1 MSELINTPA
10 GNENRR
16 WRLLAGV
23 SALALLASVPMTG
36 AAKANEDDRPIFW
49 VELGG
54 QLEHVSQP
62 QGRFDAPFEYGQSV
76 GELQELPKWP
86 LFGYTRVDSPDGPFD
101 RARPFNLQTP
111 PRFMISGE
119 GRVLFQPSGTDWSFN
134 ASVRYGRAT
143 GHRNEINAT
152 GTATQA
158 FKTPPIYRFTNGDV
172 DYRQSYMVLDFQVG
186 KDVGLGLFGGANS
199 TINAGVRFA
208 QFSSRS
214 SIKILANGA
223 IEPYTFHSSYF
234 DKYYRRNR
242 FQTYILDG
250 HATRSFHGIG
260 PSLSWNV
267 STPIAGHPDSMQ
279 IMLDWGL
286 NGALL
291 FGRQRAQVEHKTTAT
306 DAYQYWAY
314 GKVVPRAPIYNHAN
328 ATARSRSVTIPN
340 IGAFA
345 GLSMKF
351 PNAKVSLGYRADFFF
366 GAMDSGI
373 DQHRTQDMSFH
384 GPFAKVSVGL

>member
-1 MSELINTPA
+1 MSELITTQHR
-10 GNENRR
+10 GDTRF
-16 WRLLAGV
+16 RLLAGV
-23 SALALLASVPMTG
+23 SALALLTAIAP
-36 AAKANEDDRPIFW
+36 AAARDDDSPILW
-49 VELGG
+49 IELGG

-62 QGRFDAPFEYGQSV
+62 QGRFDAPFEYGEVVST
-76 GELQELPKWP
+76 LQPLPKWP
-86 LFGYTRVDSPDGPFD
+86 LSGYTRVASPDGPFD
-101 RARPFNLQTP
+101 RAKPFNLQTP

-119 GRVLFQPSGTDWSFN
+119 GKLLFQPHGTDWSFA

-143 GHRNEINAT
+143 GHRNEIDAT

-186 KDVGLGLFGGANS
+186 KDVGLGLFGDGDS

-208 QFSSRS
+208 QFSSTS
-214 SIKILANGA
+214 SLKVLANGA
-223 IEPYTFHSSYF
+223 IEPYTFHSSF
-234 DKYYRRNR
+234 FNKYYRRNR
-242 FQTYILDG
+242 FQTYALEG
-250 HATRSFHGIG
+250 HATRSFHGVG
-260 PSLSWNV
+260 PSLSWNGA
-267 STPIAGHPDSMQ
+267 TPLAGDPDSMQ
-279 IMLDWGL
+279 VMFDWGV

-291 FGRQRAQVEHKTTAT
+291 FGRQRAAVDHKTTAT

-328 ATARSRSVTIPN
+328 APVRSKSVTIPN
-340 IGAFA
+340 LGGFA
-345 GLSMKF
+345 GLSLKF

-373 DQHRTQDMSFH
+373 DTRHTQDMSFH
-384 GPFAKVSVGL
+384 GPFAKISVGL